1 MNFIHIAKDLRRER
15 WLADDLPFTAH
26 VDAHVV
32 RTRQGDYVQTLRLA
46 GASFETAAHADLNGR
61 HRRLN
66 VLWRSIAS
74 PHVAIWAHV
83 IRRPATLPPRSPPAQ
98 LFAAQLYSTHRDRL
112 QSLRLLQNELY
123 LSLVY
128 RPTTGRATGATARL
142 LTRGD
147 PQQRAL
153 ERIDS
158 LEQCARL
165 RQAVLAHLG
174 NYDPEPLGVVER
186 AGVRYS
192 SLLEFF
198 ALLLDTAPRTVPLPR
213 APLAQVVGAARPII
227 GRETVEYRLPTAT
240 RVGAFLGI
248 QDYATPTWPG
258 MLDPLLSAPF
268 SFICTNSFAFLSRPV
283 AQGLLVRQGNQLAN
297 SGDFALSQAEQ
308 IPTALDEL
316 SSGEWVMGDHHFSLQ
331 VLTDLA
337 SQSEGQS
344 TATRLKD
351 LNEHVALALS
361 LLVDTQCGY
370 AREDLGL
377 PAAYWSQLP
386 GVFAWRPRKAPI
398 TSRNFAAL
406 MPMHNYPGGRA
417 QGNHWG
423 ESLAV
428 LATPARTAF
437 HFSLH
442 ASDPRANDG
451 GARKDT
457 GHTLILG
464 PTGSGKTVWIGFC
477 VAMLMRFGTTQVV
490 IDKDRGLQIL
500 IQALG
505 GAYTPLRNRQP
516 TALNPL
522 SLTPTPANVDFL
534 RQWLFTLARRPGRE
548 LTLRN
553 EAELDQALRG
563 TLALEAPQRRLS
575 RVWEFLDCTNA
586 ESVGVGLARWCEAA
600 GGEDAWVFDHPE
612 DVFAPTLARHA
623 LIGVDVTDFLDNERV
638 RTPITMYL
646 LHLVRGL
653 LDGRRVACT
662 ADEFSR
668 LLDDGSFEHFA
679 QDGLQTW
686 RKQDA
691 AFIAAAQSP
700 STVLASRIA
709 RVVFEQ
715 CATKM
720 YLPNPDAVE
729 QDYVDGCGLTQREF
743 RRVREDLTPGQC
755 LIKQGHHSVVCELDL
770 RGCDEELAVLSGRTR
785 TVAMMQQLIDVHG
798 PEPGAW
804 LPSFLQQFRRESP
817 HA

>member
-1 MNFIHIAKDLRRER
+1 MNFIHIAKGLRRER
-15 WLADDLPFTAH
+15 WLADELPFTAH
-26 VDAHVV
+26 VDQHVV
-32 RTRQGDYVQTLRLA
+32 RTRQGDYVQTMRLG
-46 GASFETAAHADLNGR
+46 GASFETAAQDDLNGR

-83 IRRPATLPPRSPPAQ
+83 IRRPAALPPASPPTQ
-98 LFAAQLYSTHRDRL
+98 LFAAQLYATHRNRL
-112 QSLRLLQNELY
+112 QHLRLLQNELY

-128 RPTTGRATGATARL
+128 RPTTGRATGVTARL
-142 LTRGD
+142 LTRDD

-174 NYDPEPLGVVER
+174 PYDPEPLGVVER

-198 ALLLDTAPRTVPLPR
+198 ALLLDTSPRGVPLPR
-213 APLAQVVGAARPII
+213 APLGQVVGAARPII
-227 GRETVEYRLPTAT
+227 GRETIEYRLPTAT
-240 RVGAFLGI
+240 RVGAFIGI

-258 MLDPLLSAPF
+258 MLDPLLSAPC
-268 SFICTNSFAFLSRPV
+268 SFICTNSFTFLSRPV

-297 SGDFALSQAEQ
+297 SGDFAVSQAEQ

-331 VLTDLA
+331 VLTDLE

-344 TATRLKD
+344 TATRLKE
-351 LNEHVALALS
+351 LNEHVAHALS

-377 PAAYWSQLP
+377 PAAYWAQLP

-406 MPMHNYPGGRA
+406 VPLHNYPGGRA

-451 GARKDT
+451 GVRKDT

-477 VAMLMRFGTTQVV
+477 VAMLMRFGATQVV

-505 GAYTPLRNRQP
+505 GAYTSLRNRQP
-516 TALNPL
+516 TGLNPL
-522 SLTPTPANVDFL
+522 LLPPTPANVDFL
-534 RQWLFTLARRPGRE
+534 RQWLFALARRPSHDLTVRE
-548 LTLRN
+548 

-563 TLALEAPQRRLS
+563 TLALEASQRRVS
-575 RVWEFLDCTNA
+575 RVWEFLDCTNP
-586 ESVGVGLARWCEAA
+586 EGVGASLARWCEAA
-600 GGEDAWVFDHPE
+600 GGEEAWVFDHRE
-612 DVFAPTLARHA
+612 DVLVPTLARHA
-623 LIGVDVTDFLDNERV
+623 LVGVDVTDFLDNARV

-662 ADEFSR
+662 ADEFSK
-668 LLDDGSFEHFA
+668 LLDDASFEGLA

-686 RKQDA
+686 RKQNA
-691 AFIAAAQSP
+691 ALIAAAQSP
-700 STVLASRIA
+700 KTVLTSRIA
-709 RVVFEQ
+709 RVILEQ
-715 CATKM
+715 SATKM
-720 YLPNPDAVE
+720 YLPNPDAAE
-729 QDYVDGCGLTQREF
+729 EDYVDGCGLTQREY
-743 RRVREDLTPGQC
+743 RLVREDLSPGQC
-755 LIKQGHHSVVCELDL
+755 LVKQGHHSVVCELDL
-770 RGCDEELAVLSGRTR
+770 RGCDEELAVLSGRAR
-785 TVAMMQQLIDVHG
+785 TVAVMQRMIDEHG
-798 PEPGAW
+798 SDPGAW
-804 LPSFLQQFRRESP
+804 LPAFLREFRSEVS
-817 HA
+817 HE